1 MWCNKFEVDFGNVF
15 FERSVHP
22 VPPATE
28 MKKVGDLSELAHG
41 VSGTVYIKDESTL
54 VIKHFTYDGQVRKGL
69 TINDYPILNNNI
81 HALGSCGL
89 LLYWE
94 DW

>member
-1 MWCNKFEVDFGNVF
+1 MWCRQFAINFGSVF
-15 FERSVHP
+15 FHNIMP
-22 VPPATE
+22 TAQMTL
-28 MKKVGDLSELAHG
+28 VGDLSELAHG

-54 VIKHFTYDGQVRKGL
+54 VIKHFTYDGQVRKVL
-69 TINDYPILNNNI
+69 AINDYPILNNNI